1 MLEGAFVAMVTPFT
15 EKGEIDLPGVARLL
29 AYFEHH
35 GLTGV
40 VVAGTNGE
48 GPSLSS
54 TEKRDITQFAVRH
67 SGKLKVIAGL
77 ATCSLTEARWLAKR
91 ASESGAM
98 AGLVLPPFYFPPNF
112 EGIEAWFRELAT
124 TVELPLILY
133 NIPQNVGFSLPP
145 PMVER
150 LLRLPS
156 IAGIKDSSGNP
167 ALLEEYLVSAHK
179 SGKEV
184 LVGDERLL
192 LSALYQGASG
202 TISGLAN
209 STPHLIA
216 RQVRERSE
224 VLQALIETACQNL
237 KTHPQPAVHKYV
249 LHLRG
254 MPFWGMRP
262 PLVPLSPEAQAQ
274 VASFLQEYALT

>member
-1 MLEGAFVAMVTPFT
+1 MLHGAFVAMVTPFT
-15 EKGEIDLPGVARLL
+15 EKGDIDEVGVVRLL
-29 AYFEHH
+29 AYWESQ

-48 GPSLSS
+48 GPSLSA
-54 TEKRDITQFAVRH
+54 TEKRDLVHLAVKH

-77 ATCSLTEARWLAKR
+77 ATCSLTEARWLVKR

-98 AGLVLPPFYFPPNF
+98 AALVLPPFYYPPNP
-112 EGIEAWFRELAT
+112 EGIEAWFGELAST
-124 TVELPLILY
+124 SELPLILY

-150 LLRLPS
+150 LFRFPS
-156 IAGIKDSSGNP
+156 VAGIKDSSGDP
-167 ALLEEYLVSAHK
+167 SLLEAYLQSALK
-179 SGKEV
+179 NGKEV
-184 LVGDERLL
+184 LVGDERLIL
-192 LSALYQGASG
+192 TALSQGASG

-216 RQVRERSE
+216 RQVQERSE
-224 VLQALIETACQNL
+224 VLQTFIEEACQNL
-237 KTHPQPAVHKYV
+237 KKHPQPAVHKYV

-254 MPFWGMRP
+254 MPFWRMRP
-262 PLVPLSPEAQAQ
+262 PLVPLSEAEQVE
-274 VASFLQEYALT
+274 VASFLKEFPFT